1 MTQDKDRFR
10 VLVAEDHPVFRQGL
24 IEEIERKPELEV
36 VSQAATGEEALAGI
50 REHRPDVAVI
60 DMKMPGLDGLDV
72 ARCVTHDKP
81 PSNILILSAYFD
93 PHTIYQAVEAGVL
106 GYVSKDSD
114 GDVICDAI
122 LRVAQGH
129 TVMCGEAQ
137 RALADQVR
145 EGVPTRPGPGPR
157 LSPREREVLELTA
170 AGNSAEAV
178 ANQLYLS
185 RATVKT
191 HLQRVYQKL
200 GVSDRAAAVAEA
212 MRRGM
217 LN

>member
-1 MTQDKDRFR
+1 MIQDKNRFR

-24 IEEIERKPELEV
+24 IEEIERRPELDV
-36 VSQAATGEEALAGI
+36 VSRAATGDEAIAGI
-50 REHRPDVAVI
+50 RAHRPDVAVI
-60 DMKMPGLDGLDV
+60 DMKMPGLDGLAV
-72 ARCVTHDKP
+72 ARGVTHDKP

-93 PHTIYQAVEAGVL
+93 PNTIYQAVEVGVL
-106 GYVSKDSD
+106 GYVSKDAD
-114 GDVICDAI
+114 ADEICDAI
-122 LRVAQGH
+122 LKVAQGH
-129 TVMCGEAQ
+129 TVMCEEAQ

-145 EGVPTRPGPGPR
+145 EGVSARPGPGPG
-157 LSPREREVLELTA
+157 LSPREREVLQLTA
-170 AGNSAEAV
+170 AGNSAEEV